1 MSGRMTFT
9 KAERLCS
16 RRLISELFETGNV
29 FYTYHFKVIWKIS
42 PVRLMFPAQVAVS
55 IPARIFRL
63 AVRRNLL
70 KRRFRE
76 AYRKNKIN
84 LYDFLRKEEKE
95 VVFMAI
101 FRQDRI
107 PDYRTIEKS
116 VIEIIDLLCTDV
128 KQKDKKC

>member
-1 MSGRMTFT
+1 MTFT

-29 FYTYHFKVIWKIS
+29 FYTYHFKVIWNIS

-55 IPARIFRL
+55 IPGKIFRL
-63 AVRRNLL
+63 AVKRNLL

-84 LYDFLRKEEKE
+84 LYDFLRKEKKE
-95 VVFMAI
+95 LVFMAI

-107 PDYRTIEKS
+107 ADYRTIEKS
-116 VIEIIDLLCTDV
+116 VIEIIDLLCKDV
-128 KQKDKKC
+128 KQNDKKC